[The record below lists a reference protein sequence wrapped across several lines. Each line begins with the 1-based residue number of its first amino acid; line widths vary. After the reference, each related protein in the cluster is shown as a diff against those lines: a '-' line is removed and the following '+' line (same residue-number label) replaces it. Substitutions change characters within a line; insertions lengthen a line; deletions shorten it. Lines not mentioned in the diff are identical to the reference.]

1 MVHIKLQISPELYYT
16 SYANVSNIING
27 LKARKMNITTRL
39 RYYVETAFYTFVMYN
54 GSGNTCY
61 DYRIDLPNVM
71 VEISNF
77 DFDVRESSDK
87 DFVPNGL
94 I

>member
-1 MVHIKLQISPELYYT
+1 MKLQISPESYYK

-27 LKARKMNITTRL
+27 LKACRMNATTRL
-39 RYYVETAFYTFVMYN
+39 RYHVETAFYTSFVMYN
-54 GSGNTCY
+54 GSGNICY
-61 DYRIDLPNVM
+61 DYHIDLLNVT